1 MLTIENI
8 RDLNG
13 ITMNDWKILDVGESG
28 ANVPGQSK
36 DYYKIVLARMDNK
49 GVMLDD
55 RAGVLID
62 RNINPLLKQYHIT
75 IVYDEWSTIIYE
87 GSIPIDK
94 ISDKNLVFG
103 IILYRINAEYYKR
116 KK

>member
-1 MLTIENI
+1 MLRIQNI
-8 RDLNG
+8 GDLNG
-13 ITMNDWKILDVGESG
+13 AQLNDWKVLEACQKQNTQRGE
-28 ANVPGQSK
+28 

-87 GSIPIDK
+87 GSIPLDK

>member
-1 MLTIENI
+1 MLTIQNI
-8 RDLNG
+8 GDLIG
-13 ITMNDWKILDVGESG
+13 AQLNDWKVLEACEKQNPQRGE
-28 ANVPGQSK
+28 

-94 ISDKNLVFG
+94 ISDKNVVFG
-103 IILYRINAEYYKR
+103 LILYRINAEYYKR

>member
-1 MLTIENI
+1 MLTIKNI
-8 RDLNG
+8 GNLNG
-13 ITMNDWKILDVGESG
+13 AQLNDWKVLEACEKQNPQRGE
-28 ANVPGQSK
+28 

-87 GSIPIDK
+87 GSIPLDK
-94 ISDKNLVFG
+94 ISDKNVVFG
-103 IILYRINAEYYKR
+103 LILYRINDEYYKR

>member
-1 MLTIENI
+1 MLTIQNI
-8 RDLNG
+8 GDLKG
-13 ITMNDWKILDVGESG
+13 AELNDWKVLEACQKQNPQRGE
-28 ANVPGQSK
+28 

-94 ISDKNLVFG
+94 ISDKNVVFG
-103 IILYRINAEYYKR
+103 LILYRINDEYYKR

>member
-1 MLTIENI
+1 MLTIQNI
-8 RDLNG
+8 GNLNG
-13 ITMNDWKILDVGESG
+13 AQLNDWKVLEACEKQNLQRGE
-28 ANVPGQSK
+28 

-94 ISDKNLVFG
+94 ISDKNVVFG
-103 IILYRINAEYYKR
+103 LILYRINAEYYKR

>member
-1 MLTIENI
+1 MLTIQNI
-8 RDLNG
+8 GDLNG
-13 ITMNDWKILDVGESG
+13 AQLNDWKVLEACEKQNPQRGE
-28 ANVPGQSK
+28 

-87 GSIPIDK
+87 GSIPLDK

>member
-1 MLTIENI
+1 MLTIQNI
-8 RDLNG
+8 GDLTG
-13 ITMNDWKILDVGESG
+13 AQLNDWKVLEACQKQNPQRGE
-28 ANVPGQSK
+28 
-36 DYYKIVLARMDNK
+36 DYYKIVFAKMDNI
-49 GVMLDD
+49 GVMQDD

-62 RNINPLLKQYHIT
+62 RNVNPLGKYHIT

-94 ISDKNLVFG
+94 ISDKNVVFG
-103 IILYRINAEYYKR
+103 LILYRINAEYYKR

>member
-1 MLTIENI
+1 MLTIKNI
-8 RDLNG
+8 EYLKG
-13 ITMNDWKILDVGESG
+13 QELNDWKVLEACQKQNPQRGE
-28 ANVPGQSK
+28 
-36 DYYKIVLARMDNK
+36 DYYKIVLARIDNK

-94 ISDKNLVFG
+94 ISDKNVVFG
-103 IILYRINAEYYKR
+103 LILYRINAEYWKR
-116 KK
+116 NK

>member
-1 MLTIENI
+1 MLTIQNI
-8 RDLNG
+8 GNLNG
-13 ITMNDWKILDVGESG
+13 AQLNDWKILEACEKQNPQRGE
-28 ANVPGQSK
+28 N
-36 DYYKIVLARMDNK
+36 YYKIVLARMDNS

-116 KK
+116 K

>member
-1 MLTIENI
+1 MLTIQNI
-8 RDLNG
+8 GDLNG
-13 ITMNDWKILDVGESG
+13 AQLNDWKVLEACQKQNPQRGE
-28 ANVPGQSK
+28 

-87 GSIPIDK
+87 GSIPLDK

>member
-1 MLTIENI
+1 MLTIQNI
-8 RDLNG
+8 GDLNG
-13 ITMNDWKILDVGESG
+13 AQLNDWKVLEACQKQNPQRGE
-28 ANVPGQSK
+28 

-94 ISDKNLVFG
+94 ISDKNVVFG
-103 IILYRINAEYYKR
+103 LILYRINEEYYKR

>member
-1 MLTIENI
+1 MLTIQNI
-8 RDLNG
+8 GDLNG
-13 ITMNDWKILDVGESG
+13 AQLNDWKILEACQKQNPQRGE
-28 ANVPGQSK
+28 

-94 ISDKNLVFG
+94 ISDKNVVFG
-103 IILYRINAEYYKR
+103 LILYRINEEYYKR

>member
-1 MLTIENI
+1 MLTIQNI
-8 RDLNG
+8 GNLNG
-13 ITMNDWKILDVGESG
+13 AQLNDWKVLEACEKQNPQRGE
-28 ANVPGQSK
+28 

-94 ISDKNLVFG
+94 ISDKNVVFG
-103 IILYRINAEYYKR
+103 LILYRINAEYYKR

>member
-1 MLTIENI
+1 MLTIQNI
-8 RDLNG
+8 GDLNG
-13 ITMNDWKILDVGESG
+13 AQLNDWKVLEACQKQNPQRGE
-28 ANVPGQSK
+28 

-103 IILYRINAEYYKR
+103 IILYRINNEYYKR

>member
-1 MLTIENI
+1 MLTIQNI
-8 RDLNG
+8 GDLNG
-13 ITMNDWKILDVGESG
+13 AQLNDWKVLEACQKQNPQRGE
-28 ANVPGQSK
+28 

-94 ISDKNLVFG
+94 ISDKNVVFG
-103 IILYRINAEYYKR
+103 LILYRINAEYYKR

>member
-1 MLTIENI
+1 MLTIKNI
-8 RDLNG
+8 GDLNG
-13 ITMNDWKILDVGESG
+13 AQLNDWKILEACEKQNPQRGE
-28 ANVPGQSK
+28 

-94 ISDKNLVFG
+94 ISDKNVVFG
-103 IILYRINAEYYKR
+103 LILYRINAEYYKR

>member
-1 MLTIENI
+1 MLTIQNI
-8 RDLNG
+8 GDLNG
-13 ITMNDWKILDVGESG
+13 AQLNDWKVLEACQKQNPQRGE
-28 ANVPGQSK
+28 
-36 DYYKIVLARMDNK
+36 DYYKIVLARLDNK

-94 ISDKNLVFG
+94 ISDKNVVFG